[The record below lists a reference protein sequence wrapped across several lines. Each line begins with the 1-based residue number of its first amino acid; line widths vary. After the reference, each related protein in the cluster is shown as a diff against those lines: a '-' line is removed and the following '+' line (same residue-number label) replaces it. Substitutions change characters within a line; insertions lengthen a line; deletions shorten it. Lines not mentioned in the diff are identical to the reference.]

1 MKIFLDTANIEEIR
15 EGVSLGLV
23 DGVTTN
29 PSLLAKE
36 GSSLEEAAQEI
47 CDLVE
52 GPISLECVST
62 DAQSMIEEGRR
73 LARIDPNVVVKVP
86 MVREG
91 VKALRVLAQE
101 GIPVN
106 VTLIFSPAQALLA
119 AKNGAAYV
127 SPFVGRID
135 DISGDGMQ
143 VVAEIL
149 TIFDNYAFET
159 EVLVASVRHPRH
171 VLESARMGAD
181 VATVPYKVL
190 EQLLKHPLTDIGQEK
205 FLADHRKS
213 NQAVH

>member
-1 MKIFLDTANIEEIR
+1 MKIFLDTANIDEIR
-15 EGVSLGLV
+15 EGASLGLV

-36 GSSLEEAAQEI
+36 GASLEEAAEEI

-62 DAQSMIEEGRR
+62 DAQGMIEEGRK
-73 LARIDPNVVVKVP
+73 LSRIDPNVVVKVP
-86 MVREG
+86 MIREG

-106 VTLIFSPAQALLA
+106 VTLIFSPSQALLA

-143 VVAEIL
+143 TVAEIL
-149 TIFDNYAFET
+149 TIYDNYAFET
-159 EVLVASVRHPRH
+159 EVLVASVRHTRH
-171 VLESARMGAD
+171 VVEAARLGAD
-181 VATVPYKVL
+181 IATIPYKIL

-213 NQAVH
+213 NQPVH